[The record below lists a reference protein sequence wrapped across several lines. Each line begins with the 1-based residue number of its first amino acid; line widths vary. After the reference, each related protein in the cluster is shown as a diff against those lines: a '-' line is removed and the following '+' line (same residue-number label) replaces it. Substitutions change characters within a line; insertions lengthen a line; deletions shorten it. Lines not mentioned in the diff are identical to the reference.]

1 MAKFLNE
8 GLSFDSMEIL
18 FVCEGN
24 IFRSTMAEALFN
36 RIIDDAG
43 YSKEIRA
50 SSAGTIAVDGSPAS
64 PYAVFVMGKRGIS
77 LESFRARRLTPELVQ
92 RADLIL
98 TMEEKHRRYVLEL
111 VPEAV
116 GKTHTLKTF
125 CAQEGEIYDLRGGGF
140 EGAEK
145 IAQEIEDC
153 IKASLPRIIDRVGKA
168 KDVNRILRKVS
179 CVQ

>member
-1 MAKFLNE
+1 MR
-8 GLSFDSMEIL
+8 IL

-36 RIIDDAG
+36 RIIEDAG
-43 YSKEIRA
+43 YNSKDMHA
-50 SSAGTIAVDGSPAS
+50 SSAGIIAVDGSPAS
-64 PYAVFVMGKRGIS
+64 PYAVFAMKKRRIC

-111 VPEAV
+111 APEAW
-116 GKTHTLKTF
+116 GKTYTLKAF
-125 CAQEGEIYDLRGGGF
+125 CGREGEIYDLGGGGF
-140 EGAEK
+140 DEAEK

-153 IKASLPRIIDRVGKA
+153 IRASLPRIIEMAGEAEGHRPNIK
-168 KDVNRILRKVS
+168 K
-179 CVQ
+179 

>member
-1 MAKFLNE
+1 MAKFLSE
-8 GLSFDSMEIL
+8 GLSFDPMEIL

-43 YSKEIRA
+43 HSKDMHA
-50 SSAGTIAVDGSPAS
+50 SSAGIIAVDGSPAS

-92 RADLIL
+92 KADLIL

-116 GKTHTLKTF
+116 GKTYTLKAF
-125 CAQEGEIYDLRGGGF
+125 CGREGEIYDLGGGGF
-140 EGAEK
+140 DGAEK

-153 IKASLPRIIDRVGKA
+153 IEASLPRIIEIMGKA
-168 KDVNRILRKVS
+168 KDR
-179 CVQ
+179 